1 MCENLLLEQ
10 LGFSIKKERK
20 KRVADNV
27 DRSGQMSRFPQRSTQ
42 IYLSIWLT
50 FKSMEGVNKHWLHY
64 ITTATVFSGGILK
77 AWEF

>member
-1 MCENLLLEQ
+1 MEWDLTPRTKNWTVKQYLIFVRMWHLYVVRKVCRMCENLLLEQ

-42 IYLSIWLT
+42 IYLSI
-50 FKSMEGVNKHWLHY
+50 
-64 ITTATVFSGGILK
+64 
-77 AWEF
+77 